1 MDSHDVCYYR
11 LYVSNVYSIYYGKS
25 ISLGR
30 ESGLMSKP
38 TAPQGKHYI
47 FRRYRKCPKTG
58 IILDARKYHFR
69 AWPILVDDNNPN
81 PE

>member
-1 MDSHDVCYYR
+1 MDSRDVCYYR
-11 LYVSNVYSIYYGKS
+11 SQFQMYIAYIMENQYRSAKKV
-25 ISLGR
+25 
-30 ESGLMSKP
+30 GLMVNPIPPK
-38 TAPQGKHYI
+38 GKHYI

-58 IILDARKYHFR
+58 IILDARKYHVK